1 MRSRY
6 TAFALGLEPYLL
18 ETWHASTRPAS
29 LELDDEVVWRRL
41 VVEQASAGGPF
52 DAQGTVQFT
61 AIARTPEGRFAQ
73 REVSRFVRE
82 AGRWYYV
89 AGDALEV

>member
-6 TAFALGLEPYLL
+6 TAFALGLVPYLL

-29 LELDDEVVWRRL
+29 LELDGEVEWRRL
-41 VVEQASAGGPF
+41 LVEQTAAGGPF
-52 DAQGTVQFT
+52 DAQGTVRFT
-61 AIARTPEGRFAQ
+61 AIARTPDGRHVQ

-89 AGDALEV
+89 DGDPLEP